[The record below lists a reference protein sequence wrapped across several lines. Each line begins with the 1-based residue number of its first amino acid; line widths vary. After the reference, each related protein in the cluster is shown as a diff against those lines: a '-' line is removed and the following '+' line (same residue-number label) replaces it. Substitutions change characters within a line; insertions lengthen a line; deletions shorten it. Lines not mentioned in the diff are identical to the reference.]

1 MDLGQDKKT
10 QITLDLLKELLS
22 TMKGQVGDKLK
33 PKAASV
39 EVVAEPEG
47 EEKEGLQEHLDKVAE
62 EEIPE
67 EVLEGITDDDEK
79 DEIPEEEVSLA
90 SRRLAK
96 RMR

>member
-1 MDLGQDKKT
+1 MDISQDKKA

-22 TMKGQVGDKLK
+22 TMKGQVGSKLK

-39 EVVAEPEG
+39 EVIAEPE
-47 EEKEGLQEHLDKVAE
+47 EEKEGLQEHLDKVSE

-67 EVLEGITDDDEK
+67 EVLEGLTEDDED